1 MSIYDLSFRD
11 LDGSLKNL
19 SIFKNKVLL
28 LVNIA
33 TECGFASQLK
43 DLQELHEKYLDKGLV
58 VIAFPSNEFGG
69 QQPGSDPEIVETC
82 QSKYGVTFKILP
94 KIGISLSKDYDPDS
108 LYKYLQETTQFEVP
122 WNFTKFIVGPD
133 ESIEFRLPDVP
144 VSDLIEV
151 IENNI
156 KKINLEED
164 ENKNV

>member
-11 LDGSLKNL
+11 SDGGLIDL

-33 TECGFASQLK
+33 TECGFVSQLK
-43 DLQELHEKYLDKGLV
+43 DLQELHENYKDKGLV
-58 VIAFPSNEFGG
+58 IIAFPSNEFGG

-82 QSKYGVTFKILP
+82 KIKYGVTFKIAP
-94 KIGISLSKDYDPDS
+94 KIGISLSKDYAPDS
-108 LYKYLQETTQFEVP
+108 LYKYLQETTKFEVP
-122 WNFTKFIVGPD
+122 WNFAKFIVGPD

-144 VSDLIEV
+144 VSDLIELV
-151 IENNI
+151 ENNI
-156 KKINLEED
+156 KKINLEKD